1 MITDWTLLLTELS
14 LGILAPKINSKLLS
28 TKTFSKLFN
37 SVFLL
42 FLLIISSPMFV
53 MGSAFPQLHILVHN
67 VQPAWH
73 ALFSSSRPFP
83 VQKKL
88 YLITQD
94 NETNHTFLL

>member
-14 LGILAPKINSKLLS
+14 LGILASKINSKLLS

-53 MGSAFPQLHILVHN
+53 MGSEFPQLHILVHN

-83 VQKKL
+83 AQKKL